1 MIDAVGLEKTRQK
14 SIESIKQGGSIIHI
28 GLSQPAGDFDFR
40 KTTLQEIIFIGT
52 YCYTDQ
58 DFKKSI
64 NLIEDN
70 KLGDLNWL
78 DFRSLSDG
86 STAFRDIHDGSTA
99 SPKIILIP

>member
-1 MIDAVGLEKTRQK
+1 MLQGVKFICPMITKIKENSYDIVIDAVGFEKTRQK
-14 SIESIKQGGSIIHI
+14 SIECIKQGGSIIHI

-52 YCYTDQ
+52 YCYTDK

-78 DFRSLSDG
+78 DLD
-86 STAFRDIHDGSTA
+86 
-99 SPKIILIP
+99 P